1 MVRDNSGAAAILVD
15 YNSSVAGDNKTSEK
29 ERERERWVTRDVYIS
44 RKPGSRDKALQGRF
58 IGSRLGYRVPSIVLR
73 N

>member
-1 MVRDNSGAAAILVD
+1 MVSDNSGAGAFLVD
-15 YNSSVAGDNKTSEK
+15 YYNSSVAGDNKTS
-29 ERERERWVTRDVYIS
+29 ERWVTRDVYIS